1 MSQSCQSVPP
11 LNLDEYDYEDDLN
24 QEMSLKGIGIGVPRF
39 SDITIDERKDR
50 IRNLVNEIYS
60 MKPISEGNHTRRS
73 LNQNLRRYASVDSD
87 ISSVVTASTMR
98 PQRTSHPARLTRAP
112 SYASSI
118 SKAAQMRKY
127 ASSPKLN
134 NPTTSAASS
143 RHHPAS
149 QNHISVQNLGP
160 LTSAT
165 SMVNLKAKKN
175 SLEEHVNKHK
185 PLKKNSSAPMA
196 GPRPND
202 QPVQPPPPPPPME
215 NDEFVEPID
224 EDEIDADTVI
234 ENMNNGD
241 VDEQDNLEVQSV
253 VRGSDIDYIRAN
265 IHCASSV
272 GHVRRLVFLHL
283 IFYQR
288 PNFSNLFFSFPG
300 KRSKLPRSGRKN
312 VKSPKRKV

>member
-1 MSQSCQSVPP
+1 
-11 LNLDEYDYEDDLN
+11 
-24 QEMSLKGIGIGVPRF
+24 
-39 SDITIDERKDR
+39 
-50 IRNLVNEIYS
+50 
-60 MKPISEGNHTRRS
+60 
-73 LNQNLRRYASVDSD
+73 
-87 ISSVVTASTMR
+87 
-98 PQRTSHPARLTRAP
+98 
-112 SYASSI
+112 
-118 SKAAQMRKY
+118 
-127 ASSPKLN
+127 
-134 NPTTSAASS
+134 
-143 RHHPAS
+143 
-149 QNHISVQNLGP
+149 
-160 LTSAT
+160 
-165 SMVNLKAKKN
+165 LKAKKN

-185 PLKKNSSAPMA
+185 PLKKNSSAPMT

-202 QPVQPPPPPPPME
+202 QPVQPPPLPPME

-272 GHVRRLVFLHL
+272 GHVE
-283 IFYQR
+283 
-288 PNFSNLFFSFPG
+288 G